1 MTMDVKWNGVDIV
14 IGDDNDAE
22 TVTGDELLEQSIGIL
37 VDDELD
43 GVASNVITPQTVGDI
58 EDALNRA
65 IDRDVDIGEIDSL
78 SVTEINRATDTVTV
92 EAQVSQASD
101 SSIVVEV

>member
-1 MTMDVKWNGVDIV
+1 MTSDIRWNGQDIV
-14 IGDDNDAE
+14 IGDDNDAQ
-22 TVTGDELLEQSIGIL
+22 TVSGQSLLEQSIGIL

-65 IDRDVDIGEIDSL
+65 IDRDVDIGEVDSL
-78 SVTEINRATDTVTV
+78 SVTEINRSTDTVTV

-101 SSIVVEV
+101 SNIIVEI